1 MQFEAKVKTNSRKFA
16 IRYKNGIVIHATQRP
31 MHNKVNIEIIKE
43 LSCIFNRRVW
53 IKAGMQSHNKIIEV
67 DGDENEIL
75 ERLQSIV

>member
-16 IRYKNGIVIHATQRP
+16 IKYNNGIVIHATERP
-31 MHNKVNIEIIKE
+31 MRNKVNIEIIKE

-53 IKAGMQSHNKIIEV
+53 IKAGMQSQNKIIEV
-67 DGDENEIL
+67 DGNESEIL